1 MKTKPILFSTDM
13 VQAILDGRKTMT
25 RRLSGLNK
33 VNKNPDDF
41 IAHLQ
46 YHLLDSIPD
55 FFVFRTRDINANNIT
70 SKPRFKKGDIL
81 YVKETHSI
89 IDGKIVYRAD
99 APASTNIKWKP
110 SLFMKKEYAR
120 IFLQVTN
127 VSCERLHDITATDA
141 INEGIDCKG
150 IFYKD
155 YFDDTYF
162 FSIPEFSFNSLW
174 VKINGQDSF
183 NSNPWVFVYEFK
195 RIEKQIE

>member
-25 RRLSGLNK
+25 RRLSGLEK
-33 VNKNPDDF
+33 LNKNPNRYRTYIRLPISTGNVDF
-41 IAHLQ
+41 VI
-46 YHLLDSIPD
+46 
-55 FFVFRTRDINANNIT
+55 RDKKDGSETAL
-70 SKPRFKKGDIL
+70 KPRYNKHDIL
-81 YVKETHSI
+81 YVKETHTI
-89 IDGKIVYRAD
+89 INGKIVYRAD

-120 IFLQVTN
+120 IFLEVTN
-127 VSCERLHDITATDA
+127 VRCERLHDITATDA
-141 INEGIDCKG
+141 INEGIDWKG

-162 FSIPEFSFNSLW
+162 YSIPEFSFNSLW

-195 RIEKQIE
+195 RIENPIE